1 MSCAPDND
9 QESFKSAGPQSLGT
23 VPHAQENWGRKL
35 LTTKR
40 LLLVEL
46 KQLTNQLGW
55 ATRKEIDD
63 LMTGFKEAESSFQD
77 FKSKIN
83 KNITECD
90 LKPQL
95 LNEVVDQFETCREAF
110 QAAMHRL
117 FRGSDENDELP
128 EVEPEDSVSQ
138 VSKRVSKISTASSKM
153 LARQIEIDRKR
164 VELKAIRERDLA
176 MAEADV
182 AAAAAAAA
190 AAAKAKADADAKF
203 LVEEAK
209 LEAEEKYIA
218 LSERGSSVTSSR
230 RGKRSLVSRLLSFW
244 KSCGATRNEM
254 HKNLLTA
261 TLFHQEL
268 IGLHAGR
275 TSKKLNRRLC
285 YRLKRV
291 FLCLELRFD
300 MQNLILTLLMILR
313 FLKHTLKD
321 KVAMNY

>member
-1 MSCAPDND
+1 M
-9 QESFKSAGPQSLGT
+9 
-23 VPHAQENWGRKL
+23 
-35 LTTKR
+35 
-40 LLLVEL
+40 EL

-63 LMTGFKEAESSFQD
+63 LMTGFKEAESSFQY

-90 LKPQL
+90 LKSQL
-95 LNEVVDQFETCREAF
+95 LDEVLDQFETSREAY

-138 VSKRVSKISTASSKM
+138 VSERVSKISTASSKM

-164 VELKAIRERDLA
+164 VELKAIRERDRA
-176 MAEADV
+176 MAEAD
-182 AAAAAAAA
+182 A

-209 LEAEEKYIA
+209 LEAEEKYIE

-230 RGKRSLVSRLLSFW
+230 RGKCSLVSRCRNTETTKLSEVMWRYSERDARKSLEGNFVSLRTNRT
-244 KSCGATRNEM
+244 SCGTRFEETKPKVVLPSQTAFPVSGASLQHAKLDTNSADNTRVFEAYLERQGRNEFI
-254 HKNLLTA
+254 NLA
-261 TLFHQEL
+261 AQ
-268 IGLHAGR
+268 IGYDGNNIAYVFYENQIR
-275 TSKKLNRRLC
+275 KLMAESPCDER
-285 YRLKRV
+285 K
-291 FLCLELRFD
+291 LE
-300 MQNLILTLLMILR
+300 ILR
-313 FLKHTLKD
+313 
-321 KVAMNY
+321 A